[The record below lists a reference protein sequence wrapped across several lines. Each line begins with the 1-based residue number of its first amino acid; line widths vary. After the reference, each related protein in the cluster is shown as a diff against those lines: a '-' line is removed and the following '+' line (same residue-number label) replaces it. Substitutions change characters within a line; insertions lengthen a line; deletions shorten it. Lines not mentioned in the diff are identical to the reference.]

1 MTYQEI
7 IQAIG
12 NLPLEQ
18 QDSLIELIQQQQDEQ
33 KHNGSSDQT
42 GRSGDSNANSQTS
55 NDSLSERLRQRSIYR
70 AVERTPEETAE
81 GLRKIESTIEY
92 KRDLWNNMTEEE
104 RNISDAQFASV
115 DEYLKQSR
123 G

>member
-33 KHNGSSDQT
+33 KHNGNSDRT

-55 NDSLSERLRQRSIYR
+55 NDSLSERLRQRSIYH